1 MLDTFV
7 AIVAGLIMF
16 PACYTYGLEVNAG
29 PSLLFDT
36 MATVFN
42 HMAGGRWWGSLF
54 FLFMV
59 FAAMS
64 TVLAVCENILAM
76 VREMTGWKRPLG
88 CLVCGAGVFVL
99 ALTTALGY
107 SVFKF
112 QPFADGSA
120 WLDFWDFLVSNNIL
134 PLGSLVFALYCCN
147 KFGWG
152 WDNFVAEAN
161 AGKGLKVKAWMKPI
175 FRYLVP
181 VAIIFIY
188 IYGMVTFGWK

>member
-1 MLDTFV
+1 MLSV
-7 AIVAGLIMF
+7 I
-16 PACYTYGLEVNAG
+16 Y
-29 PSLLFDT
+29 
-36 MATVFN
+36 
-42 HMAGGRWWGSLF
+42 
-54 FLFMV
+54 
-59 FAAMS
+59 FAAS
-64 TVLAVCENILAM
+64 AVI
-76 VREMTGWKRPLG
+76 
-88 CLVCGAGVFVL
+88 
-99 ALTTALGY
+99 ALGY

-152 WDNFVAEAN
+152 WDNFLAEAN
-161 AGKGLKVKAWMKPI
+161 AGKGWKAKAWMKPI

-181 VAIIFIY
+181 AAIIFIY